1 MKSVDEIYRQLLDS
15 FARRAGF
22 VPEDACD
29 LAVRL
34 YAAAAQIQAL
44 DIQAEWML
52 DQSFPQTA
60 RGVYLE
66 RHAAMRGLG
75 RLPASKATGIL
86 RFSVESPPALPVSVP
101 AGTVCMAA
109 EEVRVRTTEDAVI
122 PVGALYADVPAE
134 AVEAGPGGNVVPGAV
149 RFLTACP
156 TAVTAV
162 TNPNAF
168 TGGAGEED
176 DETFRARILESYRR
190 LPNGANTA
198 WYETTAMSYPGVTA
212 AKAVGR
218 AEGPGTVNVYV
229 TGENGLPDEALLAG
243 LQAEL
248 QEKREIAVTVKALAP
263 SAKTV
268 NVAVA
273 VAPKEGADKE
283 AVLETARQAIAAFF
297 GGRLL
302 GRAVLLA
309 ELGNRLYELEGVENY
324 RFTAPAADIPADST
338 ALPVLG
344 TLEVTELQEP
354 EEA

>member
-1 MKSVDEIYRQLLDS
+1 MRSIETIYNKLLED
-15 FARRAGF
+15 FAARAGF
-22 VPEDACD
+22 TPEAGCD

-34 YAAAAQIQAL
+34 WAAAAELQALEIQA
-44 DIQAEWML
+44 DWVL

-60 RGVYLE
+60 QGVYLD
-66 RHAAMRGLG
+66 RHGAMRGLK
-75 RLPASKATGIL
+75 RLGATRAGGTL
-86 RFSVESPPALPVSVP
+86 RFSVEAAPVMDVSIP
-101 AGTVCMAA
+101 AGTVCMTA
-109 EEVRVRTTEDAVI
+109 EEVRVRTTEDAAI
-122 PVGALYADVPAE
+122 PEGSLYADVPAE
-134 AVEAGPGGNVVPGAV
+134 AVEPGAGGNVVPGAV

-162 TNPNAF
+162 TNPGAF

-176 DETFRARILESYRR
+176 DETFRGRILESYRR
-190 LPNGANTA
+190 LPNGANEA
-198 WYETTAMSYPGVTA
+198 WYETTAMAYPGVTA

-218 AEGPGTVNVYV
+218 AEGPGTVNV
-229 TGENGLPDEALLAG
+229 
-243 LQAEL
+243 
-248 QEKREIAVTVKALAP
+248 
-263 SAKTV
+263 
-268 NVAVA
+268 A

-283 AVLETARQAIAAFF
+283 AVLESARQAMADFF

-309 ELGNRLYELEGVENY
+309 ELGNRLYDLEGVENY

-344 TLEVTELQEP
+344 TLEVTELTA

>member
-1 MKSVDEIYRQLLDS
+1 MDVTI
-15 FARRAGF
+15 
-22 VPEDACD
+22 
-29 LAVRL
+29 
-34 YAAAAQIQAL
+34 
-44 DIQAEWML
+44 
-52 DQSFPQTA
+52 
-60 RGVYLE
+60 
-66 RHAAMRGLG
+66 
-75 RLPASKATGIL
+75 
-86 RFSVESPPALPVSVP
+86 P
-101 AGTVCMAA
+101 AGTVCMTA
-109 EEVRVRTTEDAVI
+109 EEVRVRTSEEAVI
-122 PVGALYADVPAE
+122 PAGALYADAPAE
-134 AVEAGPGGNVVPGAV
+134 AVEAGTGGNVVPGAV

-162 TNPNAF
+162 TNPGAF

-198 WYETTAMSYPGVTA
+198 WYETTAMGYPGVTA

-229 TGENGLPDEALLAG
+229 TGENGLPDGELLAG

-263 SAKTV
+263 TSKTV

-283 AVLETARQAIAAFF
+283 AVLESARRAMADFF

-309 ELGNRLYELEGVENY
+309 ELGNRLYDLEGVENY
-324 RFTAPAADIPADST
+324 RFTAPAEDIPADST
-338 ALPVLG
+338 VLPVLG
-344 TLEVTELQEP
+344 TLEVTELM

>member
-1 MKSVDEIYRQLLDS
+1 MRSIETIYEKLLAD
-15 FARRAGF
+15 FARQAGF
-22 VPEDACD
+22 TPEAGCD

-34 YAAAAQIQAL
+34 WAAAAELQALEIQA
-44 DIQAEWML
+44 DWVL

-60 RGVYLE
+60 QGVYLD
-66 RHAAMRGLG
+66 RHAAMRGLS
-75 RLPASKATGIL
+75 RLPASRAVGTL
-86 RFSVESPPALPVSVP
+86 RFSVESPPALAVNIP
-101 AGTVCMAA
+101 AGTVCMTA
-109 EEVRVRTTEDAVI
+109 EEVRVRTSEEAVI
-122 PVGALYADVPAE
+122 SAGALYADAPAE
-134 AVEAGPGGNVVPGAV
+134 AVEAGTGGNVVPGAV

-162 TNPNAF
+162 TNPGAF

-198 WYETTAMSYPGVTA
+198 WYETTAMGYPGVTA

-229 TGENGLPDEALLAG
+229 TGENGLPDGELLAG

-263 SAKTV
+263 TSKTV

-283 AVLETARQAIAAFF
+283 AVLEAARRAMADFF

-309 ELGNRLYELEGVENY
+309 ELGNRLYDLEGVENY
-324 RFTAPAADIPADST
+324 RFTAPAEDIPADST
-338 ALPVLG
+338 VLPVLG
-344 TLEVTELQEP
+344 TLEVTELM